1 MTVLPAGAAVRR
13 PLAGKQKQ
21 RTANAGSQ
29 SNIAE
34 AKMSSMGK
42 ENCKAKAKVRGKGLK
57 FAVFLYVQFIIKLF
71 GFVFL
76 SVLLKLSAGL

>member
-57 FAVFLYVQFIIKLF
+57 FAVFCMSNLSSNYLALF
-71 GFVFL
+71 SYLFC
-76 SVLLKLSAGL
+76 